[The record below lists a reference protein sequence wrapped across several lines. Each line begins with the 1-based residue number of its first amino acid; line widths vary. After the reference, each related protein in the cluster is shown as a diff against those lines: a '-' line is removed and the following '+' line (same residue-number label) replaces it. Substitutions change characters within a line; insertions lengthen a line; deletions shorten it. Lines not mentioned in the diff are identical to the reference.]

1 MQDYKKYLPFLAIGG
16 VVVWLVLKLSKSGS
30 ANQTVNRVIPVQNP
44 TDNNALA
51 ETQASFELGK
61 IKLANELSIADKQVN
76 AEQTRLELA
85 NKALDIQG
93 QYGLKALEIQAAS
106 TNAQNQTQADLARIA
121 LDSSLYDT
129 QLRASAA
136 NELYRQ
142 QSQSSLLNSL
152 LGVGSGI
159 LQSLLKQNQQS
170 SQQRPQSG
178 GGGIGGGSSSP
189 QSPQQSA
196 QNQARAR
203 QSALAAIGNWLTRNS
218 NYFSPITFQDYDSL
232 GYVTGYD
239 LSDFYQREIDA
250 YDRYLDYD
258 PPTLFGEPV
267 GSVSSSF
274 EFSGIGWDDYAR
286 SLGFD
291 NFDDWY
297 NDEYGA
303 F

>member
-16 VVVWLVLKLSKSGS
+16 VVIWLVLKLSKSGS

-61 IKLANELSIADKQVN
+61 IKLANELSIADKQVG

-129 QLRASAA
+129 QLRSNAA

-152 LGVGSGI
+152 LGVGSGL
-159 LQSLLKQNQQS
+159 LQSLLKNQQ
-170 SQQRPQSG
+170 QQQSKPQSSG
-178 GGGIGGGSSSP
+178 GSMGSGGGSSSP
-189 QSPQQSA
+189 QSAQQNA
-196 QNQARAR
+196 LNAARQR
-203 QSALAAIGNWLTRNS
+203 QSALAAIGNWITRNS
-218 NYFSPITFQDYDSL
+218 GYNQPITFLDYDSL
-232 GYVTGYD
+232 GYATGYD
-239 LSDFYQREIDA
+239 LSSFYQNEIDA
-250 YDRYLDYD
+250 FDRYLDYN
-258 PPTLFGEPV
+258 PPTLFGEPIGTV
-267 GSVSSSF
+267 TSDF
-274 EFSGIGWDDYAR
+274 NFTGIGWDDYAR

-291 NFDDWY
+291 NY
-297 NDEYGA
+297 DEYWDSL
-303 F
+303 